1 MKQLIR
7 QITDKSQELQKR
19 ISAISNNFI
28 KSETNEQKE
37 LHLTEILH
45 IFDELIPVVSF
56 IMQNQ
61 DNVEAIINSRKAARD
76 AYKEITGRDYD
87 KVAGEYI

>member
-1 MKQLIR
+1 
-7 QITDKSQELQKR
+7 
-19 ISAISNNFI
+19 
-28 KSETNEQKE
+28 
-37 LHLTEILH
+37 
-45 IFDELIPVVSF
+45 
-56 IMQNQ
+56 MQNQ